1 MNARRVAVVV
11 SVAVLVMLPS
21 DALAHGE
28 HDHAVEDSVP
38 LDHIAN
44 EPHLATV
51 TNRATARDAATAAAA
66 VTGTEGDVGQWG
78 PIIDWPVVG
87 VHVALLPNGKVL
99 AYDSVGDNA
108 TETYPVHNFTRAT
121 VWDPATGAQT
131 SVNVDTGFNIFCSGL
146 AHLMDGSLFIA
157 GGNKDAQLN
166 GIVQTHLFNPTTN
179 TGASARTWRPGAGTR
194 ASRRCGTGR
203 C

>member
-11 SVAVLVMLPS
+11 SVAVLVLLPS

-87 VHVALLPNGKVL
+87 VHVALLPDGKVL
-99 AYDSVGDNA
+99 AYD
-108 TETYPVHNFTRAT
+108 
-121 VWDPATGAQT
+121 
-131 SVNVDTGFNIFCSGL
+131 
-146 AHLMDGSLFIA
+146 
-157 GGNKDAQLN
+157 
-166 GIVQTHLFNPTTN
+166 
-179 TGASARTWRPGAGTR
+179 
-194 ASRRCGTGR
+194 
-203 C
+203 